1 MFNVDKEN
9 INLSKNKIV
18 KNKSLK
24 INTNKKNKINGHD
37 DVLDDN
43 NSIASIIKKVKRNNM
58 LKSDSNKEKDIVY
71 DETNNDDELMKRELF
86 LYIFF

>member
-58 LKSDSNKEKDIVY
+58 LKSDYNKEKDIVY

-86 LYIFF
+86 LYISF

>member
-43 NSIASIIKKVKRNNM
+43 NSISKSSVSSKKLN
-58 LKSDSNKEKDIVY
+58 
-71 DETNNDDELMKRELF
+71 KREC
-86 LYIFF
+86 YGWIKESSVTI

>member
-58 LKSDSNKEKDIVY
+58 LKSDYNKEKDIVY

-86 LYIFF
+86 FYISF